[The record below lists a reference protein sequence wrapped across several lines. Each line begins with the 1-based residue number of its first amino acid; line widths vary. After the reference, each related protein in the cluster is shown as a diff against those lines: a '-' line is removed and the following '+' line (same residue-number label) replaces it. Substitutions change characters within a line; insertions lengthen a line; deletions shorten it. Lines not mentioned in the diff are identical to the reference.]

1 MQFLGEALTFPGLE
15 AIEESP
21 ADIQRRVSSTVARE
35 SPEDVDAVNMSGTTI
50 LPSEP
55 ETDLDP
61 DMMIE
66 SLPSLEREAKGVLN
80 ILVPGSVD
88 LVSIVNTAKKLRDPQ
103 NAQSKRLKRFTSNLD
118 AEAQYFGHQTYIDT
132 KQVNQLVTSAL
143 AKKGDG
149 ATSKDWSPDPILHKA
164 NCARLALEVLLAESP
179 SQTQKSDSQRK
190 AINGLERRFPSPFL
204 NELGKERQD
213 GRGGHSYLEKET
225 FDLALE
231 IRTQSLLMKLQM
243 HEDDNKFDPEAII
256 NRVFFVDD
264 MEGSYPDDQTPLRG
278 FDIGPFQEE
287 NGYLPERFAEAVH
300 DRIDEIRVT
309 LAEDDGAGNIRG
321 LQGAYGWQKFVLR
334 VAQWIRKRDSEISRE
349 LQSQPDAEDVRDDYS
364 RDEVQRQ
371 GPSTSPRVSTTVTE
385 SSVQMQKVPV
395 KFSPEPVPAA
405 KSPSKRPERRK
416 SNKK

>member
-1 MQFLGEALTFPGLE
+1 
-15 AIEESP
+15 
-21 ADIQRRVSSTVARE
+21 
-35 SPEDVDAVNMSGTTI
+35 MSGTTI

-80 ILVPGSVD
+80 ILVPHSVD

-103 NAQSKRLKRFTSNLD
+103 NAQSKRLRRFTSNLD

-143 AKKGDG
+143 TKKGTE
-149 ATSKDWSPDPILHKA
+149 ATSQDWSPDPVLHKA

-179 SQTQKSDSQRK
+179 SQKQKSDSQRK
-190 AINGLERRFPSPFL
+190 AINGLERRFPSSFL

-213 GRGGHSYLEKET
+213 GHGGHSYLEKET

-231 IRTQSLLMKLQM
+231 IRTQSLLLKLQM
-243 HEDDNKFDPEAII
+243 HQGDSKFDPEAIV
-256 NRVFFVDD
+256 NGVFFGDEK
-264 MEGSYPDDQTPLRG
+264 EGLYPDDQTPLRG
-278 FDIGPFQEE
+278 FDIGPFQDE
-287 NGYLPERFAEAVH
+287 NGNLPERFTEPVH
-300 DRIDEIRVT
+300 DRINEIRVT
-309 LAEDDGAGNIRG
+309 LAEDDSTDNIRD

-349 LQSQPDAEDVRDDYS
+349 LQSQLDAEEVRDNYS
-364 RDEVQRQ
+364 RDEVPPQ
-371 GPSTSPRVSTTVTE
+371 GSSPSPMVSTTIAE
-385 SSVQMQKVPV
+385 SSTQMQKVPV
-395 KFSPEPVPAA
+395 KFSPAPAPAA
-405 KSPSKRPERRK
+405 KSPSKRPERQR
-416 SNKK
+416 SSKK

>member
-1 MQFLGEALTFPGLE
+1 
-15 AIEESP
+15 
-21 ADIQRRVSSTVARE
+21 
-35 SPEDVDAVNMSGTTI
+35 MSGTTI

-88 LVSIVNTAKKLRDPQ
+88 LVSVVNTAKKLRDPQ
-103 NAQSKRLKRFTSNLD
+103 NAQSKRLRRFTSNLD

-143 AKKGDG
+143 TKKGTE
-149 ATSKDWSPDPILHKA
+149 ATSQDWSPDPVLHKA

-179 SQTQKSDSQRK
+179 SQKQKSDSQRK
-190 AINGLERRFPSPFL
+190 AINGLERHFPSPFL

-213 GRGGHSYLEKET
+213 GHGGHSYLEKET

-231 IRTQSLLMKLQM
+231 IRTQSLLLKLQM
-243 HEDDNKFDPEAII
+243 HQGDNKFDPEAIV
-256 NRVFFVDD
+256 NGVFFGDD
-264 MEGSYPDDQTPLRG
+264 KEGLYPDDQTPLRG
-278 FDIGPFQEE
+278 FDIGPFQDE
-287 NGYLPERFAEAVH
+287 NGNLPERFTEPVH
-300 DRIDEIRVT
+300 DRINEIRVT
-309 LAEDDGAGNIRG
+309 LAEEDSTDNIRD

-349 LQSQPDAEDVRDDYS
+349 LQSQLDAEEVRDNYS
-364 RDEVQRQ
+364 RDEVPPQ
-371 GPSTSPRVSTTVTE
+371 GSSASPRASTTIAE
-385 SSVQMQKVPV
+385 SSAQMQKVPV
-395 KFSPEPVPAA
+395 KFSPAPAPA
-405 KSPSKRPERRK
+405 TKSPSKRPERQR
-416 SNKK
+416 SSKK